1 MRRADTL
8 EKNLMLRKIEG
19 KRRKVRQRMRWLDGI
34 INTMDVSCE
43 QTPGGSEG
51 QGSLPYCSPWGCKES
66 DMTKRLNNKKRSI
79 KLNFKY

>member
-8 EKNLMLRKIEG
+8 EKNLMLGKIEG

-51 QGSLPYCSPWGCKES
+51 QGSLPYCSPWVCKES